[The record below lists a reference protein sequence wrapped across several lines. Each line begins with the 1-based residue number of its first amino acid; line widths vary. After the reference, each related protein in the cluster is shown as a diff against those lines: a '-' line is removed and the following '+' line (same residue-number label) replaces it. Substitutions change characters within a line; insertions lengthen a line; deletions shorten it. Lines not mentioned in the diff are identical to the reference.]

1 MTERGVTLSIL
12 PPPTTANA
20 EQSTVH
26 WLLGVWQVSAK
37 SNWRLWRDVSPLS
50 LELISVSGALR
61 YQLFVRD
68 AAVADAIRLLLRG
81 STAGVEIISADDRM
95 GQAVSCPSLIES
107 RLALRAGGWEELAAS
122 GGIDSAVG
130 LLSVLGA
137 AEPNS
142 TLALQLLIHPTRLR
156 AEGATTP
163 AFWLA
168 GRILSGA
175 NSTLLAQ
182 RQLRVAK
189 AAFGAFNSRNRVLT
203 THGTVVSTEGCRAI
217 LRRQWPRRWL
227 PVGQPASPAQV
238 ATLYHL
244 PLSAA
249 STPQLVVAA
258 ARRAPM
264 PPTPDGVLLGQ
275 GRDPLG
281 RPADVRLR
289 PMDLTRHALVVGPSG
304 SGKSTLLSNLA
315 VGLVAE
321 GCGITVIDPHG
332 SLAREIARRLPPSAR
347 VRAASVRFADHD
359 YPVAFNP
366 LGPPGSASTDDV
378 VEVMQRVFG
387 RTHWGPVLDL
397 VLRHVA
403 AASQAIGGSLADSAR
418 LLEDAGYR
426 ADVVAEIGNVEAARF
441 LDSLGEASS
450 FDRRVLPA
458 FHRLQR
464 LLSAPLLR
472 TTLGQRE
479 NRLDFRRVF
488 REEEVL
494 LCDLSGV
501 GVASARLL
509 GSLLLLSARQAMF
522 SRPTNAAHRPH
533 VILVDEASWFV
544 SPTVAELFD
553 SARKFGVAVVL
564 AVQRV
569 GQLTPASVREA
580 VLGTAATT
588 VAFRLHDP
596 EEATLLHRHF
606 GSERITPNDI
616 RRLGR
621 HKAYVQLTRDDERHD
636 PAWLSPAGP
645 LPERSDADAVERLL
659 IANGR
664 SRFARR
670 RAEVEA
676 ELGERPLHSDDPEI
690 RSLPYPDEVPANAA

>member
-1 MTERGVTLSIL
+1 MTDPGVTLSIL

-20 EQSTVH
+20 EQATVQ
-26 WLLGVWQVSAK
+26 WLLGVWQVSSK
-37 SNWRLWRDVSPLS
+37 SNWRLWRDISPLS
-50 LELISVSGALR
+50 LELISMSGITR

-81 STAGVEIISADDRM
+81 STAGVEITPVDDRM
-95 GQAVSCPSLIES
+95 GQAVSWHSLIES
-107 RLALRAGGWEELAAS
+107 RLGLRAGGWEELATG

-130 LLSVLGA
+130 LLSVMGA
-137 AEPNS
+137 AEPNT

-156 AEGATTP
+156 VDGATTP

-168 GRILSGA
+168 GRLLSGA
-175 NSTLLAQ
+175 STNQLAQ
-182 RQLRVAK
+182 RQLRVA
-189 AAFGAFNSRNRVLT
+189 ATAFGAFSSCNRVLT
-203 THGTVVSTEGCRAI
+203 THGTVVSSRGRRAI

-238 ATLYHL
+238 AALYHL

-258 ARRAPM
+258 ARRAPIR
-264 PPTPDGVLLGQ
+264 PTPDGVLLGQ

-281 RPADVRLR
+281 RPADIRLR
-289 PMDLTRHALVVGPSG
+289 PTDLTRHALVVGPSG

-332 SLAREIARRLPPSAR
+332 SLAREIARRLPPSVQR
-347 VRAASVRFADHD
+347 RAASVRFADRD

-366 LGPPGSASTDDV
+366 LGPTSSTDDV

-426 ADVVAEIGNVEAARF
+426 ADVVAEIGDVGAARF

-501 GVASARLL
+501 GITNARLL
-509 GSLLLLSARQAMF
+509 GSLLLLGARQAMF
-522 SRPTNAAHRPH
+522 ARSTNAARRPH

-606 GSERITPNDI
+606 GSERITPGDI

-659 IANGR
+659 VANGR

-670 RAEVEA
+670 RADVEA
-676 ELGERPLHSDDPEI
+676 ELGERPLHPDDPEI
-690 RSLPYPDEVPANAA
+690 RSLPYPDEVPADAA

>member
-1 MTERGVTLSIL
+1 MTDPGVTLSIL

-20 EQSTVH
+20 EQATVQ
-26 WLLGVWQVSAK
+26 WLLGVWQVASK
-37 SNWRLWRDVSPLS
+37 SKWRLWRDISPIS
-50 LELISVSGALR
+50 LELISISGVIR

-68 AAVADAIRLLLRG
+68 VAIADAIRLLLRG
-81 STAGVEIISADDRM
+81 STAGVEVIPVDDRM
-95 GQAVSCPSLIES
+95 APAIAWPTLIES
-107 RLALRAGGWEELAAS
+107 RLALSAGGWEDLATS

-130 LLSVLGA
+130 LLSVMGA

-156 AEGATTP
+156 FDGATTP

-168 GRILSGA
+168 GRLLSGA
-175 NSTLLAQ
+175 STTRLAQ
-182 RQLRVAK
+182 RQLRVA
-189 AAFGAFNSRNRVLT
+189 ATAFGAFNSRNRVLIPR
-203 THGTVVSTEGCRAI
+203 GTVVSSRGCGAI

-227 PVGQPASPAQV
+227 PVGQRASPAQV
-238 ATLYHL
+238 AALYHL

-258 ARRAPM
+258 ARRAPIR
-264 PPTPDGVLLGQ
+264 PTPDGVLLGQ

-281 RPADVRLR
+281 RPADIRLR
-289 PMDLTRHALVVGPSG
+289 PTDLTRHALVVGPSG

-347 VRAASVRFADHD
+347 GRAASVRFADRD
-359 YPVAFNP
+359 FPVAFNP
-366 LGPPGSASTDDV
+366 LGPTQSTDDV

-426 ADVVAEIGNVEAARF
+426 ADVVAEIGDVEAARF
-441 LDSLGEASS
+441 LESLGEASS

-479 NRLDFRRVF
+479 SRLDFRRVF

-501 GVASARLL
+501 GVTNARLL

-522 SRPTNAAHRPH
+522 ARSTDAARRPH

-606 GSERITPNDI
+606 GSERITPSDM

-645 LPERSDADAVERLL
+645 LPERSDADAIERLL

-670 RAEVEA
+670 RADVEA
-676 ELGERPLHSDDPEI
+676 ELGERSLHPDDPEI
-690 RSLPYPDEVPANAA
+690 RSLPYPDEVPADAA